1 MPSGLL
7 PSNYLPILVFF
18 FIALGFGSVTI
29 IAGYLV
35 RPKNP
40 YEEKLNPYESG
51 ILPETDA
58 RQQFPLRYYLIA
70 MLFVLFDIEI
80 VFLYPWAVSF
90 DQLGLFGLVEM
101 ILFLLILFVGYFYA
115 WKKGA
120 LEWD

>member
-1 MPSGLL
+1 MPTDFL

-18 FIALGFGSVTI
+18 FIALGFGVVTI

-35 RPKNP
+35 RPRRP
-40 YEEKLNPYESG
+40 YAEKLYPYESG
-51 ILPETDA
+51 IVPDTDA
-58 RQQFPLRYYLIA
+58 RQRFPLRYYMIA

-90 DQLGLFGLVEM
+90 DELGLFGLVEM
-101 ILFLLILFVGYFYA
+101 VLFLLILFVGYFYA

>member
-1 MPSGLL
+1 MSTALL
-7 PSNYLPILVFF
+7 PSNYLPILIFF
-18 FIALGFGSVTI
+18 FIALGFGMVTI
-29 IAGYLV
+29 ITGYLV
-35 RPKNP
+35 RPRAP
-40 YEEKLNPYESG
+40 YKAKLSPYESG

-90 DQLGLFGLVEM
+90 SRLGLFALVEM
-101 ILFLLILFVGYFYA
+101 LLFLVILFVGYFYA

>member
-1 MPSGLL
+1 L
-7 PSNYLPILVFF
+7 PSNYLPVLVFF
-18 FIALGFGSVTI
+18 FIALGFGVVTI
-29 IAGYLV
+29 IMGYLV
-35 RPKNP
+35 RPSRP
-40 YEEKLNPYESG
+40 YVEKLYPYESG
-51 ILPETDA
+51 IHPDTDA
-58 RQQFPLRYYLIA
+58 RQRFPLRYYMIA

-90 DQLGLFGLVEM
+90 NHLGLFGLVEM

>member
-1 MPSGLL
+1 MPTDAL
-7 PSNYLPILVFF
+7 PSNYLPVLVFF
-18 FIALGFGSVTI
+18 FIALGFGVVTI
-29 IAGYLV
+29 IMGYLV
-35 RPKNP
+35 RPSRP
-40 YEEKLNPYESG
+40 YVEKLYPYESG
-51 ILPETDA
+51 IHPDTDA
-58 RQQFPLRYYLIA
+58 RQRFPLRYYMIA

-90 DQLGLFGLVEM
+90 NHLGLFGLVEM